1 MLITMNQIR
10 CGGLLILR
18 SNESYLKEMAR
29 ELKLIRIEL
38 QKQNEPTIKEDK
50 TKENK
55 TSKYI

>member
-1 MLITMNQIR
+1 MMNQRR

-18 SNESYLKEMAR
+18 SNESYLKEIAR
-29 ELKLIRIEL
+29 ELKLIRVEL
-38 QKQNEPTIKEDK
+38 QKQNEPTVKEDK

>member
-1 MLITMNQIR
+1 MMNQIR

-18 SNESYLKEMAR
+18 SNESYLKEIAR
-29 ELKLIRIEL
+29 ELKLIRVEL
-38 QKQNEPTIKEDK
+38 QKQNEPTIKEGK

>member
-1 MLITMNQIR
+1 M
-10 CGGLLILR
+10 R

-38 QKQNEPTIKEDK
+38 QKQNEPKIKEDK

>member
-1 MLITMNQIR
+1 
-10 CGGLLILR
+10 
-18 SNESYLKEMAR
+18 MAR

-38 QKQNEPTIKEDK
+38 QKQNEPKIKEDK